1 MQTNLTT
8 KIWKR
13 LLLLLCPQNF
23 LETSAKRLQ
32 LNLENIASK
41 KDISTTKLDL
51 NGISARILQ
60 PDRQPAGRPDL
71 ILYLHQEN
79 ATVAVHFESFC
90 CHMVWYKKN
99 ILASFHQT
107 GTFSFS
113 SLENDQLGFREFGF
127 LTKLNDS
134 TTMKGKCYGND
145 IFWYDWNNST
155 FRGLF
160 HNGTQVF
167 NFFYFS
173 SQVCC
178 TL

>member
-1 MQTNLTT
+1 MPNQLQTNLTT
-8 KIWKR
+8 KISKR

-90 CHMVWYKKN
+90 CHMV
-99 ILASFHQT
+99 
-107 GTFSFS
+107 
-113 SLENDQLGFREFGF
+113 
-127 LTKLNDS
+127 
-134 TTMKGKCYGND
+134 
-145 IFWYDWNNST
+145 
-155 FRGLF
+155 
-160 HNGTQVF
+160 
-167 NFFYFS
+167 
-173 SQVCC
+173 
-178 TL
+178 

>member
-1 MQTNLTT
+1 MPNQLQTNLTT

-99 ILASFHQT
+99 ILASFHET
-107 GTFSFS
+107 GTFSSSENAQLGSIGPSTQS
-113 SLENDQLGFREFGF
+113 SLSIFAQKYLRKCKYTY
-127 LTKLNDS
+127 LTK
-134 TTMKGKCYGND
+134 
-145 IFWYDWNNST
+145 
-155 FRGLF
+155 
-160 HNGTQVF
+160 
-167 NFFYFS
+167 
-173 SQVCC
+173 
-178 TL
+178 